1 MNTRL
6 KNGLSLAGFALAV
19 ICAPGLKAQTFNF
32 NVDLN
37 TSGLSA
43 DTANEPFSLEFDL
56 NQGSDTSAVDT
67 VTLSNFQFTG
77 GAPTGSSTLTNGAT
91 GDLAANLAGG
101 VSLTDAANSLN
112 SFLQN
117 FTPTTTDIKF
127 SVAVSQN
134 SAGLTPTLF
143 ETAIDDSSGS
153 GGSTVELATT
163 AADTTGLVELN
174 LSTSNTL
181 SDVGTYT
188 STSPSPTGIS
198 ATAIPEP
205 TTTAAI
211 YGFAAIAL
219 VAFARRYGQQQ
230 LA

>member
-1 MNTRL
+1 M
-6 KNGLSLAGFALAV
+6 KNLINIGLPALGLGLAILCVPAV
-19 ICAPGLKAQTFNF
+19 RAQTFNF

-56 NQGSDTSAVDT
+56 NQGSDTLSVDT

-77 GAPTGSSTLTNGAT
+77 GAPTGSSTLSGGAT
-91 GDLAANLAGG
+91 GDLAVNLAGG
-101 VSLTDAANSLN
+101 VSLTDASNSLN
-112 SFLQN
+112 SYLQN

-134 SAGLTPTLF
+134 GAGLTPTLF
-143 ETAIDDSSGS
+143 ETAIDDN
-153 GGSTVELATT
+153 GGELATT
-163 AADTTGLVELN
+163 ATDTTGLVELN

-181 SDVGTYT
+181 SDVGTYA

-219 VAFARRYGQQQ
+219 VGLARRFGQQQ